1 MNGTVL
7 IVAQVTLVVLTLL
20 LLPCAYRVM
29 AGPSPADRLQAIET
43 STTLLIGIIVVLA
56 LLQGL
61 SMIIDVAIALAAFG
75 LIATLAISR
84 YLSEGR
90 VF

>member
-1 MNGTVL
+1 MNGIVL
-7 IVAQVTLVVLTLL
+7 IVAQITLIVLTLL
-20 LLPCAYRVM
+20 LLPCAHRVL

-56 LLQGL
+56 LLQGS

-75 LIATLAISR
+75 FISTLAISR

>member
-1 MNGTVL
+1 
-7 IVAQVTLVVLTLL
+7 
-20 LLPCAYRVM
+20 
-29 AGPSPADRLQAIET
+29 
-43 STTLLIGIIVVLA
+43 VLA

-75 LIATLAISR
+75 LIATLAIGR